1 MIEFVNAIFFMAV
14 TVPVWG
20 FVTAA
25 FILAALGLGFLLGLL
40 KLGMG
45 LFAIINTI
53 FQFVE
58 TSTPFDE
65 TLGRVFLSLITE
77 VFATLARM
85 WNWGVSVPD
94 WMWNFARYEHPWWA
108 FIIAIVM
115 LFLIPK
121 WLE

>member
-40 KLGMG
+40 KLVMG
-45 LFAIINTI
+45 LVAIINTI

-121 WLE
+121 WLK

>member
-14 TVPVWG
+14 TLPVWG

-40 KLGMG
+40 KLVMG

-53 FQFVE
+53 FHFVE
-58 TSTPFDE
+58 TSMSFEE
-65 TLGRVFLSLITE
+65 TLTNVLYN
-77 VFATLARM
+77 LASDFVSTISRM

>member
-1 MIEFVNAIFFMAV
+1 MIEFINAIFFMAV

-40 KLGMG
+40 KLVMG
-45 LFAIINTI
+45 LFALINTI
-53 FQFVE
+53 FHFVE
-58 TSTPFDE
+58 TSMSFEE
-65 TLGRVFLSLITE
+65 TLTRVLYN
-77 VFATLARM
+77 LASDFVSTISRM

-115 LFLIPK
+115 LFIIPK
-121 WLE
+121 WLK